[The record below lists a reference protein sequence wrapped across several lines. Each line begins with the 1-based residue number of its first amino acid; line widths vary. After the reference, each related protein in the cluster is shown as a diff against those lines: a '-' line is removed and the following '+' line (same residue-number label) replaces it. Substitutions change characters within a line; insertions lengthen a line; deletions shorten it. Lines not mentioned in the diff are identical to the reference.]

1 MHLYEDDI
9 VKERKKERKKE
20 GEKKRELLNW
30 RKVGEMIDWAPPIV
44 AVALFAFLCPG
55 LIFQMPGKHKPVE
68 FMNMK
73 TSVISVFVHSIIYC
87 LLLMLFL
94 VVLRIHIHV

>member
-1 MHLYEDDI
+1 M
-9 VKERKKERKKE
+9 R
-20 GEKKRELLNW
+20 
-30 RKVGEMIDWAPPIV
+30 DWAAPIV

-55 LIFQMPGKHKPVE
+55 LIFQLPGKHKPVE

-73 TSVISVFVHSIIYC
+73 TSVISVFVHSIIYG

-94 VVLRIHIHV
+94 VILRIHVYV

>member
-1 MHLYEDDI
+1 M
-9 VKERKKERKKE
+9 R
-20 GEKKRELLNW
+20 
-30 RKVGEMIDWAPPIV
+30 DWAAPIA

-55 LIFQMPGKHKPVE
+55 LIFQLPGKHKPVE

-73 TSVISVFVHSIIYC
+73 TSVISVFVHSIIYG

-94 VVLRIHIHV
+94 VILRIHVYV